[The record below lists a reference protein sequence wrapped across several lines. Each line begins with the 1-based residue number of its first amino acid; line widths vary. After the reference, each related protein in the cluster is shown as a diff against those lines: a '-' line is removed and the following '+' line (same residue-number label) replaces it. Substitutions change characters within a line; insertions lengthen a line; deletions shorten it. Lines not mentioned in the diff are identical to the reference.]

1 MAHGLR
7 CSKARGIFPNQGLNP
22 CPLHWQ
28 VNCYPLC
35 YQRSPDISYFL
46 IHFKV
51 GCRTISTF
59 PPSCVCVCV
68 CVCVAQ
74 LCPNLCDPVDHSPP
88 GYYVHGILQARTL
101 EWVPFAPPGES
112 SWSGCHS
119 LPQGN
124 LPDPGIEPGSPALQ
138 ADSLPPELLGKPL
151 LVLREMQVKITMT
164 YPYTP
169 IRKGKIRNCSNTKC
183 W

>member
-1 MAHGLR
+1 M
-7 CSKARGIFPNQGLNP
+7 
-22 CPLHWQ
+22 
-28 VNCYPLC
+28 
-35 YQRSPDISYFL
+35 
-46 IHFKV
+46 
-51 GCRTISTF
+51 
-59 PPSCVCVCV
+59 CVCV

-183 W
+183 WWRCGETGLLMNCWCEGKMVRPLWKNIAVSLQS